1 MQTKLTALIVGISK
15 YPNGAELKNPVND
28 ADDIECALDKLG
40 FSTIKLTDARNEDIE
55 RVLNTFKD
63 ALNSNSVGLFYFAG
77 HGMQIKGENYLNTI
91 DTNFV
96 DEISAK
102 HSSFPLNQIIETMDS
117 CSNSTNII
125 ILDACRNNPFTRAWN
140 RGPEQSGL
148 ASVYTPRGTLIG
160 FATSPG
166 EVAKDGA
173 VRNGTYTESVLKHI
187 NTQDLSIESLFKRV
201 RNTLHTVTSG
211 DQTSWEHTSL
221 SGDFFF
227 NISLGRSVSIY
238 KPESIADSLYP
249 IKAGDVIDD
258 IIVDLKSS
266 HWYTQ
271 NPAIERMTAKI
282 VNASDID
289 SLFVLGRNI
298 YQSACGGSN
307 SAVNFIQDIR
317 SKLSGVTKEKSK
329 CILDGMLFE
338 IFFNS
343 DGEIRQDF
351 KDAKFNVLFS
361 LKALPE
367 FSDSFEFIA
376 ETTMR
381 YQHRFY
387 VIPGKTHSVS
397 VDIIETKNEDDEHLI
412 SEICFEGH
420 NIIRKEDK
428 NDQYDW
434 GMKPIKFSSL
444 RRRLSKEMVIPENQL
459 RVVSSLA
466 EGDRILYPYG
476 VSVAK

>member
-1 MQTKLTALIVGISK
+1 MQSKLTALVVGISK

-28 ADDIECALDKLG
+28 ADDIESALGKLG
-40 FSTIKLTDARNEDIE
+40 FSTIKLTDARSEDIE
-55 RVLNTFKD
+55 RALNNFKD
-63 ALNSNSVGLFYFAG
+63 ALNSNNVGLFYFAG

-91 DTNFV
+91 DTNFS

-102 HSSFPLNQIIETMDS
+102 HTSFPLNQVIETMDS
-117 CSNSTNII
+117 CENATNII

-173 VRNGTYTESVLKHI
+173 GRNGTYTESILKHI

-201 RNTLHTVTSG
+201 RNTLHTATSG

-227 NISLGRSVSIY
+227 NISIGRSISIY
-238 KPESIADSLYP
+238 KPESVADSLYP
-249 IKAGDVIDD
+249 IKAGDAIDR

-271 NPAIERMTAKI
+271 NPAIERLTSGI
-282 VNASDID
+282 INAATID

-298 YQSACGGSN
+298 YQSACGGAN
-307 SAVNFIQDIR
+307 SSINYIKNIR
-317 SKLSGVTKEKSK
+317 TKLRGVAADNSK
-329 CILDGMLFE
+329 CIIDGMLFE

-343 DGEIRQDF
+343 NGEIRQNF
-351 KDAKFNVLFS
+351 KDTEFNLLFS
-361 LKALPE
+361 IKAFPE

-376 ETTMR
+376 ETMLR
-381 YQHRFY
+381 YQYRFY
-387 VIPGKTHSVS
+387 VIPGKNHSVS
-397 VDIIETKNEDDEHLI
+397 VDIIEAKNEDGEHQV

-428 NDQYDW
+428 SDQYDW
-434 GMKPIKFSSL
+434 GMQPIKLSSL
-444 RRRLSKEMVIPENQL
+444 KDRLSREMVIPEDQL
-459 RVVSSLA
+459 IVVSPLT
-466 EGDRILYPYG
+466 EDDKILYPYG